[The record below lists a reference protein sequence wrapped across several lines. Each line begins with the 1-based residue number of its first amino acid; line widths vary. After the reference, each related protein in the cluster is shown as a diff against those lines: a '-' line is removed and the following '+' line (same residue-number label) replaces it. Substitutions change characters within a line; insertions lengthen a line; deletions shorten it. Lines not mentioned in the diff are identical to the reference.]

1 MKIKDAKINDL
12 LELKRDLTI
21 NLRMAELECTKTE
34 CPKVKFIGK
43 QDIPMKEKI
52 ALFKNPQLCVELCPN
67 KDASEKLFLIEQMN
81 GINEII
87 FQKINN
93 KEK

>member
-1 MKIKDAKINDL
+1 
-12 LELKRDLTI
+12 
-21 NLRMAELECTKTE
+21 MAELECTKTE

-52 ALFKNPQLCVELCPN
+52 ALFKNLQLCVELYPN

-81 GINEII
+81 EINEII

>member
-1 MKIKDAKINDL
+1 MYKKRMPKGKIYW
-12 LELKRDLTI
+12 
-21 NLRMAELECTKTE
+21 KTRHPNE
-34 CPKVKFIGK
+34 G
-43 QDIPMKEKI
+43 KI

-81 GINEII
+81 EINEII